1 MEGTFPED
9 KPKILSLIKR
19 YFDLSDE
26 ERLIFRLG
34 RRSGALRRLDDLD
47 DKETYL
53 RLKAVVD
60 NYAAEGGNLE
70 EDMVKIMN
78 NYI

>member
-1 MEGTFPED
+1 M
-9 KPKILSLIKR
+9 
-19 YFDLSDE
+19 SDE

-34 RRSGALRRLDDLD
+34 RRSGTLRRLDDLD